1 MSRLKE
7 VKKEQQQAP
16 KGFDWSMVI
25 LGVAGLFVLG
35 FLYLLFF
42 VPAGPASGGSVGE
55 NLVDPTDP
63 FKGPV
68 DAKVTIVEF
77 SDFQCPACGEAYK
90 TLKALFPEYSDRIKF
105 VYKDFP
111 LTQIHPY
118 AQKAAEA
125 GQCALEQGKFWEMH
139 DKMFENQTGLSVSN
153 LKNYA
158 AEIGLEAESF
168 NSCLDSAKMAGR
180 VSSDASLGL
189 RIGVNGTPTFYINGT
204 RYQNMPIIQFRQ
216 AIDAELAK

>member
-7 VKKEQQQAP
+7 VKKEQQQTA

-25 LGVAGLFVLG
+25 LGVAGLLVLG
-35 FLYLLFF
+35 FIYLLFF
-42 VPAGPASGGSVGE
+42 VPATPGSNGNVTE

-63 FKGPV
+63 VKGNES
-68 DAKVTIVEF
+68 AKATIVEF
-77 SDFQCPACGEAYK
+77 SDFQCPACGDAFK
-90 TLKALFPEYSDRIKF
+90 TLKVLFPEYSDRVKF

-139 DKMFENQTGLSVSN
+139 DKMFENQLRLSVAD
-153 LKNYA
+153 LKTYA
-158 AEIGLEAESF
+158 SEIGLETEPF
-168 NSCLDSAKMAGR
+168 NSCLDTAKMAGR

-189 RIGVNGTPTFYINGT
+189 RLGVNGTPTFYINNK
-204 RYQNMPIIQFRQ
+204 RYQNMPITQFRQ
-216 AIDAELAK
+216 VLDAELAK

>member
-1 MSRLKE
+1 M
-7 VKKEQQQAP
+7 
-16 KGFDWSMVI
+16 
-25 LGVAGLFVLG
+25 
-35 FLYLLFF
+35 
-42 VPAGPASGGSVGE
+42 
-55 NLVDPTDP
+55 
-63 FKGPV
+63 